1 MVSSGSHVGHG
12 VTVSQLFV
20 LEAAIY
26 PAKKKL
32 SPPLIRHYIPDPPPN
47 GEFDTHKILPKKGFA
62 EFHARIHTLGIG
74 LSRSRAP
81 LTRNFTCSTYG
92 GITSINQRLHT
103 VQTAGGSASSL
114 PGHRPHAQNYRE
126 GGEHD
131 FDHGCSSRVHR
142 DDEQLRRHQRRVVPI
157 ALLPGSRLWRE
168 GRGGL
173 RRGGGKL

>member
-1 MVSSGSHVGHG
+1 M
-12 VTVSQLFV
+12 
-20 LEAAIY
+20 
-26 PAKKKL
+26 P
-32 SPPLIRHYIPDPPPN
+32 
-47 GEFDTHKILPKKGFA
+47 
-62 EFHARIHTLGIG
+62 GIG

-92 GITSINQRLHT
+92 VITSINQRLHT

-173 RRGGGKL
+173 RRGGGKLQVSVLLSSRRAQGGAHGEVRHRIGTYKYQSRPRRQSVSRSRSASIVSA